1 MKDHVD
7 LVLAQWAQQRPDL
20 DVSAMAVCSR
30 LFRMNIVAA
39 RNADRAFRAHGMHQG
54 EFDLLATLF
63 RAGPP
68 YSLSPQQLTDALL
81 RSSGAMTHRLDRL
94 ESAGLI
100 SRNPNPDDRRGVIV
114 SLTAQGQ
121 RALRQVLDD
130 YLDEMEKTLAPLNA
144 AERRQLA
151 GLLKRLLA
159 EHDRH
164 APGGVAL

>member
-1 MKDHVD
+1 M
-7 LVLAQWAQQRPDL
+7 
-20 DVSAMAVCSR
+20 
-30 LFRMNIVAA
+30 
-39 RNADRAFRAHGMHQG
+39 
-54 EFDLLATLF
+54 
-63 RAGPP
+63 
-68 YSLSPQQLTDALL
+68 SPQQLTGALL
-81 RSSGAMTHRLDRL
+81 LSSGAMTHRLDRL

-100 SRNPNPDDRRGVIV
+100 SRSPNPEDRRGVIV

-159 EHDRH
+159 EHDQH
-164 APGGVAL
+164 APGGVAF